1 MAGPAATIGS
11 LHVCPMCNGTVP
23 HIGGPVTGPGS
34 PNVLING
41 KPAAVMGDM
50 CTCAGPPDTIV
61 QGEATVLINGKPAAT
76 LGCMTAHGGTITIGE
91 PTVLIGTGASART
104 EIMPIKKIPFPEIKT
119 INRVMSVVSGKSKLL
134 NEALTNQEA
143 LKKQAEEQPEIIVSN
158 LQWEKESKKIDIA
171 NVNEKVMLKA
181 DVKGVED
188 GKYIPFLIYEKDEQ
202 GEDDYVDSV
211 LTLVENGTATA
222 EWKVKYV
229 DDSDD
234 IEAIHE
240 MQEKGYTLPEFVF
253 KYENSNGENVESAVL
268 SVEDCLEIKAIDDE
282 TGNPLANVNISI
294 SLPNGEFLEEKL
306 DDNGYIKLEELRA
319 SKKYPIVFYDDKK
332 VYSTRY

>member
-143 LKKQAEEQPEIIVSN
+143 LKKQAEEHAE
-158 LQWEKESKKIDIA
+158 EDKKR
-171 NVNEKVMLKA
+171 
-181 DVKGVED
+181 
-188 GKYIPFLIYEKDEQ
+188 KDEINTINTA
-202 GEDDYVDSV
+202 DSTV
-211 LTLVENGTATA
+211 YAT
-222 EWKVKYV
+222 
-229 DDSDD
+229 
-234 IEAIHE
+234 
-240 MQEKGYTLPEFVF
+240 
-253 KYENSNGENVESAVL
+253 
-268 SVEDCLEIKAIDDE
+268 
-282 TGNPLANVNISI
+282 
-294 SLPNGEFLEEKL
+294 EKL
-306 DDNGYIKLEELRA
+306 LDHPDRRLET
-319 SKKYPIVFYDDKK
+319 KYLVGNL
-332 VYSTRY
+332 